1 MLAKLRR
8 KFNTFYACRRQ
19 GGPALAAVAQVDMQH
34 FPSHLVGIKVP
45 DMSMN
50 PFAWSFRAQML
61 LGFVVCAALIAFALY
76 SQLHDGLTPC
86 PLCIFQR
93 IAYAALGLVF
103 LVAALH
109 APRGTGGRRT
119 YGFVAMI
126 PAAIGLAIAGRHV
139 WLQHLPP
146 DQVPS
151 CGPGLNYLMEAMPM
165 AGVIRTV
172 LTGSGEC
179 ATVDWRL
186 LGLSMPEWS
195 LLCFVLLAFWVM
207 LTMFRRR

>member
-1 MLAKLRR
+1 MK
-8 KFNTFYACRRQ
+8 T
-19 GGPALAAVAQVDMQH
+19 
-34 FPSHLVGIKVP
+34 
-45 DMSMN
+45 N
-50 PFAWSFRAQML
+50 PFAWSFRAQCL
-61 LGFVVCAALIAFALY
+61 LGFAICAGLIAFALY
-76 SQLHDGLTPC
+76 TQLHDGLNPC

-93 IAYAALGLVF
+93 IAYAALGVVL
-103 LVAALH
+103 LIAALH
-109 APRGTGGRRT
+109 APPGTGARRA
-119 YGFVAMI
+119 YGVLALI
-126 PAAIGLAIAGRHV
+126 PAAIGTAIAGRHV

-172 LTGSGEC
+172 MTGSGEC

-195 LLCFVLLAFWVM
+195 LLWFVLLALWVM
-207 LTMFRRR
+207 LSMFRRR